1 MKMVAAAE
9 VREKFLKARVGSYP
23 GCCICH
29 FMNGHFVVWS
39 TLLVGLVNY
48 QAFQYMCCSK
58 I

>member
-9 VREKFLKARVGSYP
+9 VREKFLKARVGSHP

-29 FMNGHFVVWS
+29 FMDGHFVVWS
-39 TLLVGLVNY
+39 TLLVGSVNY